1 MWVGCF
7 FLFVCFLKISVYTCL
22 IPRRD
27 IFWGITKS
35 CASAEGS
42 HLKLWIRLIYSVIW
56 KRQNFFARKFISGSV
71 TQSEYLSG
79 RWPRSKK
86 GFWEPQFGFTQPFWP
101 SRRIIPTFLSV
112 SSPQRLIHL
121 AGPSISFA
129 HSVPLFFCLV
139 ILGSVLPS
147 PRKIT
152 FHTETIPRVWER
164 GGGGVF
170 CEMRRKKMNFTWAA
184 RGRHSPHVQPKTHR
198 HIQIHLV
205 RAHEPAWPA
214 EPAESA
220 GARLCCKLRGE
231 KNYKKNP
238 AIHAR
243 TYSSSRMN
251 TGVCSE
257 LGSASDQRR
266 CDGCLMFYWSQT
278 SFSVFFGGC
287 FFLPEPRTL
296 VENLLQ
302 RFEPRT
308 QQALTE
314 EVMLLMWH
322 IWQKKKKWKW
332 KNAAPELNSHNML
345 LLWF

>member
-1 MWVGCF
+1 MFNTSPGYF
-7 FLFVCFLKISVYTCL
+7 G
-22 IPRRD
+22 
-27 IFWGITKS
+27 GITKS

-139 ILGSVLPS
+139 ILGSVLPP

-152 FHTETIPRVWER
+152 FPTETIPRVWE
-164 GGGGVF
+164 GGGVSF
-170 CEMRRKKMNFTWAA
+170 VKCGAKHEFYMGCAGSTLSA
-184 RGRHSPHVQPKTHR
+184 RPAQNT
-198 HIQIHLV
+198 Q
-205 RAHEPAWPA
+205 AHTNPPG
-214 EPAESA
+214 PSTRPGVTR
-220 GARLCCKLRGE
+220 GARRERRRTIVLWAEGG
-231 KNYKKNP
+231 KKTTKKP
-238 AIHAR
+238 PSTHVRIHP
-243 TYSSSRMN
+243 
-251 TGVCSE
+251 
-257 LGSASDQRR
+257 LGWMLECAASLEAHQIKDVVMAAW
-266 CDGCLMFYWSQT
+266 CFIDHKPV
-278 SFSVFFGGC
+278 SVFFLGLFFFTRAANVSWKSSSAFWASHAGGSDGGGDA
-287 FFLPEPRTL
+287 PNVTH
-296 VENLLQ
+296 
-302 RFEPRT
+302 
-308 QQALTE
+308 LT
-314 EVMLLMWH
+314 
-322 IWQKKKKWKW
+322 KKKKNGKW

>member
-1 MWVGCF
+1 MFNTSPGCF
-7 FLFVCFLKISVYTCL
+7 G
-22 IPRRD
+22 
-27 IFWGITKS
+27 GITKS

-71 TQSEYLSG
+71 TRSEYLSG

-152 FHTETIPRVWER
+152 FPTETIPRVCVW
-164 GGGGVF
+164 GGGVSF
-170 CEMRRKKMNFTWAA
+170 VKCGAKHEFYMGCAVSTLSA
-184 RGRHSPHVQPKTHR
+184 RPAQNT
-198 HIQIHLV
+198 Q
-205 RAHEPAWPA
+205 AHTNPPG
-214 EPAESA
+214 PSTRPGVTR
-220 GARLCCKLRGE
+220 GARRERRRTIVLWAEGEE
-231 KNYKKNP
+231 KNDKKT

-278 SFSVFFGGC
+278 SFSVFFWEF
-287 FFLPEPRTL
+287 FFLPELRTL

-308 QQALTE
+308 QEALTE

-322 IWQKKKKWKW
+322 IWQKKIKKWKW